1 MVIIVSDN
9 LLDTTIVNDSPI
21 SLHYLQVYMKKK
33 TTTENDW
40 LRIKKPKAI
49 QKRNRKPEK
58 KRNNKYQRW

>member
-1 MVIIVSDN
+1 MVI
-9 LLDTTIVNDSPI
+9 
-21 SLHYLQVYMKKK
+21 
-33 TTTENDW
+33 TTENDW